1 MDLINGTVLW
11 GYKIS
16 FIHFMGF
23 DEETQDTAMSPW
35 IFTAICLQGFPFL
48 LFFVLF
54 CFVFIHNVCRLKG
67 SRYIAVTIKYQSHL
81 RMMMRS
87 RQL

>member
-48 LFFVLF
+48 LFFFFFFL
-54 CFVFIHNVCRLKG
+54 
-67 SRYIAVTIKYQSHL
+67 STMSAD
-81 RMMMRS
+81 
-87 RQL
+87 